1 MVDQSFWFPD
11 GIAKDV
17 MVNISDHY
25 VPTDFMV
32 LDMGD
37 EDGVHLILGRPF
49 LNTTRAAIYIR
60 IGEVHFQFQ
69 SEKVRCYFNSYTTH
83 EVHRKNRPRRRRGQR
98 QKKQATKDGWTDY
111 PGEVSR
117 YEDRFNDEDKSSSEK
132 EAVPPASEEA
142 APSTENVPVTTE
154 SKEKEEPQEES
165 LIKKV
170 WKKTTLEEVVKD
182 KSLSPK
188 SKSTL
193 PGKEVWKIKGS
204 LSSSPKEEVQSGS
217 PSRPSDIPW
226 DV

>member
-1 MVDQSFWFPD
+1 MVR
-11 GIAKDV
+11 
-17 MVNISDHY
+17 Y
-25 VPTDFMV
+25 
-32 LDMGD
+32 
-37 EDGVHLILGRPF
+37 
-49 LNTTRAAIYIR
+49 
-60 IGEVHFQFQ
+60 
-69 SEKVRCYFNSYTTH
+69 YFNSYTTH
-83 EVHRKNRPRRRRGQR
+83 EVCRKNRPRRRRGQC

-117 YEDRFNDEDKSSSEK
+117 YEDRFNDEDKSSSKK

-142 APSTENVPVTTE
+142 APSTENVPVSTE
-154 SKEKEEPQEES
+154 SKEKGPQEES

-170 WKKTTLEEVVKD
+170 WKKKTTSEEVVKD

-217 PSRPSDIPW
+217 PSRSSDIPW